1 MPILSFSMRS
11 QDIDNAPSETSS
23 IAIKTIKLNETYKM
37 KYLKLLHIY
46 HNLNSTE
53 IHDGDSISEAQNT
66 ILFAKLS
73 FLNSQ
78 QAVFYEV
85 DASGQLLQH
94 NGLFCLGESVKE
106 ENQTIFRDCYKV
118 LHSKGVLNIN
128 EPFTIQ
134 LYQLRSIEPAATNS
148 DVAVY
153 NAVNSH
159 TIAPLSCSEFRGAL
173 NGPGQFISFV
183 MEYEEDDTK

>member
-11 QDIDNAPSETSS
+11 QDIDNPASETSE
-23 IAIKTIKLNETYKM
+23 IATKTIKLNETYKM

-46 HNLNSTE
+46 HNINSIE
-53 IHDGDSISEAQNT
+53 IHDGDSISQAQNT

-78 QAVFYEV
+78 QAVYYEV
-85 DASGQLLQH
+85 DNSGNVLQH
-94 NGLFCLGESVKE
+94 NGLLCLGESVKD

-118 LHSKGVLNIN
+118 LHSKGILNIN
-128 EPFTIQ
+128 EPFSIQ
-134 LYQLRSIEPAATNS
+134 LFQLRSIEPATTND

-159 TIAPLSCSEFRGAL
+159 TIVPLSCTEFRGAL

-183 MEYEEDDTK
+183 MEYEEEDLK

>member
-11 QDIDNAPSETSS
+11 QDIDNPASETSE
-23 IAIKTIKLNETYKM
+23 IATKTIKLNETYKM

-46 HNLNSTE
+46 HNINSIE
-53 IHDGDSISEAQNT
+53 IHDGDSISQAENT

-78 QAVFYEV
+78 QAVYYEV
-85 DASGQLLQH
+85 DNSGNVLQH
-94 NGLFCLGESVKE
+94 NGLVCLGESVKD

-128 EPFTIQ
+128 EPFSIQ
-134 LYQLRSIEPAATNS
+134 LFQLRSIEPATTNN

-159 TIAPLSCSEFRGAL
+159 TIVPLSCTEFRGAL

-183 MEYEEDDTK
+183 CEYEAEDTK

>member
-11 QDIDNAPSETSS
+11 QDIDNPASETSE
-23 IAIKTIKLNETYKM
+23 IATKTIKLNETYKM

-46 HNLNSTE
+46 HNINSIE
-53 IHDGDSISEAQNT
+53 IHDGDSISQAQNT

-78 QAVFYEV
+78 QAVYYEV
-85 DASGQLLQH
+85 DNSGNVLQH
-94 NGLFCLGESVKE
+94 NGLLCLGESVKD

-118 LHSKGVLNIN
+118 LHSKGILNIN

-134 LYQLRSIEPAATNS
+134 LFQLRSIEPATTNDS
-148 DVAVY
+148 VAVY

-159 TIAPLSCSEFRGAL
+159 TIVPLSCSEFRGAL

-183 MEYEEDDTK
+183 MEYEEEDLK